1 MLIKVGCYKTLR
13 LHFTSLHFTSSLLFT
28 AKKMSTIQKVNARRA
43 ACAALRIS
51 RPGLIL
57 GNFNISYYDLAEP
70 VPLAVIDCNIAWGTD
85 EFNAHLAAGRQDD
98 AKRHLLFYVQE
109 LDTAFEKAF
118 VPRDAFALIR
128 GEEANLPS
136 LFGFGCRCSFNS

>member
-1 MLIKVGCYKTLR
+1 MSQIKK
-13 LHFTSLHFTSSLLFT
+13 
-28 AKKMSTIQKVNARRA
+28 QNARRA
-43 ACAALRIS
+43 ACAALRRS
-51 RPGLIL
+51 RPCLIL
-57 GNFNISYYDLAEP
+57 GNITISYYDLEHP
-70 VPLAVIDCNIAWGTD
+70 PHAVIDCNIAWGTE

-118 VPRDAFALIR
+118 VPRDEFALIR

-136 LFGFGCRCSFNS
+136 LFGYGCRCSFNS